1 MKQSTSTQTKNTR
14 NVEHII
20 IGTAGHIDHGKT
32 SLVKA
37 LTGIDTDRLPEEK
50 QRGMTIDLGYA
61 YLDLDSGQR
70 VSIVDVPGHERFV
83 KNMLAGATSINLV
96 LFVIAADDGIMPQT
110 IEHLE
115 IINLLGIR
123 HGIVALTKKDL
134 VTDEWLAIVQED
146 IKNVLKGTSLEDA
159 PIVPVSTVT
168 GEGIETCKTII
179 KNLIAQIKT
188 VTVHPHLDL
197 PLSPPPEGD
206 RGRTFSPSVRG
217 TGGGVQGDNEYSPPL
232 VGGVRGGGKLLLK
245 THDVVRVFR
254 LPIDRSF
261 TISGYG
267 CVVTGPIMGG
277 QISVEDEIEI
287 FPVKTI
293 VRVRGVEVT
302 GERVNTAFAGQRAAV
317 NLAGVK
323 SSEIKR
329 GYELSVPG
337 YLQPT
342 NLVDASLRLIKT
354 AKTPLKNRARI
365 RFHMNTSE
373 VMGRVILLDREKL
386 SPGEDCL
393 CQFLL
398 ENLVTVEREDR
409 FIIRSYSPSYTIGGG
424 RILGYNTTRL
434 KRFKEETVKTLKIL
448 ASGNLSD
455 IVEQV
460 YLNNVVSRGERPFAL
475 TIDDISRQVNI
486 HPSVAEKI
494 IADCVEKGVLMKFSV
509 EGKNVIF
516 HKTHV
521 LSLKERVLNELRKFH
536 KDNPL
541 KMGTD
546 ETHLKTFL
554 GKNIN
559 PLLITAALSSLR
571 NEKAVKVTDN
581 KLSLANFKIEVSS
594 QDKGITD
601 KIEGFFLKA
610 GFTPPSMEEVNTKF
624 GASSKAIIPM
634 LIEQKRLVE
643 VEKGLC
649 FHTMVLDKLKENI
662 REYIKKQGPI
672 SVAQFRDLTKT
683 SRKYAVPLLEY
694 FDAIHFT
701 KRTGD
706 VRILQ

>member
-1 MKQSTSTQTKNTR
+1 
-14 NVEHII
+14 HII

-61 YLDLDSGQR
+61 YLDLDLGQR

-123 HGIVALTKKDL
+123 HGLVALTKKDL

-146 IKNVLKGTSLEDA
+146 IKNILKGTSLEDA

-188 VTVHPHLDL
+188 
-197 PLSPPPEGD
+197 
-206 RGRTFSPSVRG
+206 
-217 TGGGVQGDNEYSPPL
+217 
-232 VGGVRGGGKLLLK
+232 
-245 THDVVRVFR
+245 HDDVRVFR

-261 TISGYG
+261 TIAGYG

-277 QISVEDEIEI
+277 QISVEDEVEI
-287 FPVKTI
+287 FPIKEI
-293 VRVRGVEVT
+293 VRIRGIEVT
-302 GERVNTAFAGQRAAV
+302 GERVDTAFAGQRAAV
-317 NLAGVK
+317 NLAGAK

-329 GYELSVPG
+329 GYELSIPG

-342 NLVDASLRLIKT
+342 KIVDASLRLIKN

-373 VMGRVILLDREKL
+373 VMGRVILLDREQL
-386 SPGEDCL
+386 NPGEEAL

-398 ENLVTVEREDR
+398 ENLITTEREDR
-409 FIIRSYSPSYTIGGG
+409 FIIRSYSPAHTIGGG
-424 RILGYNTTRL
+424 RALRYNTMRL
-434 KRFKEETVKTLKIL
+434 KRFKEETLKTLKIL
-448 ASGNLSD
+448 AGGNLSE

-460 YLNNVVSRGERPFAL
+460 YLNNVVRRGERPFTL
-475 TIDDISRQVNI
+475 TIDDVSRQVNI

-494 IADCVEKGVLMKFSV
+494 IADFVRKGVFMKFSV

-521 LSLKERVLNELRKFH
+521 LSLKERILNELRKFH

-546 ETHLKTFL
+546 ETHLKTLL

-559 PLLITAALSSLR
+559 PLLITTALSSLR

-581 KLSLANFKIEVSS
+581 KLSLANFKIEVST
-594 QDKGITD
+594 QDKGMAE
-601 KIEGFFLKA
+601 KIEGLFLKA
-610 GFTPPSMEEVNTKF
+610 GFAPPSMEEVCVKF
-624 GASSKAIIPM
+624 GASSKTVIS
-634 LIEQKRLVE
+634 LLTEQKKLIE

-649 FHTMVLDKLKENI
+649 FHATALEKLKENVK
-662 REYIKKQGPI
+662 EYILKHGPI

-683 SRKYAVPLLEY
+683 TRKYAVPLLEY
-694 FDAIHFT
+694 FDSTHFT

-706 VRILQ
+706 VRILL

>member
-1 MKQSTSTQTKNTR
+1 MNTHH
-14 NVEHII
+14 VEHII

-115 IINLLGIR
+115 IINLLGIK
-123 HGIVALTKKDL
+123 HGLIALTKKDL

-146 IKNVLKGTSLEDA
+146 IKNILKGTSLEDA
-159 PIVPVSTVT
+159 PVVPVSTVT
-168 GEGIETCKTII
+168 GEGIDTCKTII

-188 VTVHPHLDL
+188 
-197 PLSPPPEGD
+197 
-206 RGRTFSPSVRG
+206 
-217 TGGGVQGDNEYSPPL
+217 
-232 VGGVRGGGKLLLK
+232 
-245 THDVVRVFR
+245 HDDARVFR

-287 FPVKTI
+287 FPVKRI

-302 GERVNTAFAGQRAAV
+302 GERVNTAFAGQRAAI
-317 NLAGVK
+317 NLSGIK
-323 SSEIKR
+323 SAEIKR
-329 GYELSVPG
+329 GYELSIPG

-342 NLVDASLRLIKT
+342 KIVDASLRLIKN
-354 AKTPLKNRARI
+354 AENPLKTRARI
-365 RFHMNTSE
+365 RFHINTSE
-373 VMGRVILLDREKL
+373 VMGRVILLDKEQL
-386 SPGEDCL
+386 NPGEEAL

-398 ENLVTVEREDR
+398 ENIITTEREDR

-424 RILGYNTTRL
+424 GILGYNTTRL

-448 ASGNLSD
+448 ARGNLSN

-460 YLNNVVSRGERPFAL
+460 YLSNVVRNGKRPFAL

-494 IADCVEKGVLMKFSV
+494 IADFVRKGVLMKFSV

-521 LSLKERVLNELRKFH
+521 LSLKESVLKELRKFH

-541 KMGTD
+541 KMGID
-546 ETHLKTFL
+546 ETHLKTLL

-581 KLSLANFKIEVSS
+581 KLSLANFEIEVSS
-594 QDKGITD
+594 QDKGIAD
-601 KIEGFFLKA
+601 KIEELFMNA
-610 GFTPPSMEEVNTKF
+610 GFTPPSKEEVITKF
-624 GASSKAIIPM
+624 GPASKMVIP
-634 LIEQKRLVE
+634 LLVEQKKIIE
-643 VEKGLC
+643 VEKGLY
-649 FHTMVLDKLKENI
+649 FHAKILDTLKENI

-706 VRILQ
+706 VRILL

>member
-1 MKQSTSTQTKNTR
+1 MKQSSSPRIMNTH

-61 YLDLDSGQR
+61 YLDLDSGHR

-123 HGIVALTKKDL
+123 HGLVALTKKDL

-146 IKNVLKGTSLEDA
+146 IKNILKGTSLEDA

-179 KNLIAQIKT
+179 KNLIAQI
-188 VTVHPHLDL
+188 
-197 PLSPPPEGD
+197 
-206 RGRTFSPSVRG
+206 
-217 TGGGVQGDNEYSPPL
+217 N
-232 VGGVRGGGKLLLK
+232 
-245 THDVVRVFR
+245 THDDARVFR

-267 CVVTGPIMGG
+267 CVVTGPVMGG

-287 FPVKTI
+287 LPVKTT

-302 GERVNTAFAGQRAAV
+302 GERVNTAFAGQRAAI
-317 NLAGVK
+317 NLSGIK
-323 SSEIKR
+323 STEIKR
-329 GYELSVPG
+329 GYELSIPG

-342 NLVDASLRLIKT
+342 KIVDASLRLIKS
-354 AKTPLKNRARI
+354 AKKPLKNRARI

-373 VMGRVILLDREKL
+373 VMGRVILLDREQL
-386 SPGEDCL
+386 NPGEEAL

-398 ENLVTVEREDR
+398 ENLITTEREDR

-424 RILGYNTTRL
+424 KVLGYNTTRL
-434 KRFKEETVKTLKIL
+434 KRFKEETVETLKIL
-448 ASGNLSD
+448 DSGNLSD

-460 YLNNVVSRGERPFAL
+460 YLNNVVRRGERTFAL
-475 TIDDISRQVNI
+475 TIDDVSRRVNI

-494 IADCVEKGVLMKFSV
+494 IADFIRKGVFMQFSV

-521 LSLKERVLNELRKFH
+521 LSMKERALNELRKFH
-536 KDNPL
+536 KGNPL
-541 KMGTD
+541 KMGID
-546 ETHLKTFL
+546 ETHLKTL
-554 GKNIN
+554 MDKNIN
-559 PLLITAALSSLR
+559 PLLITAALSFLR

-581 KLSLANFKIEVSS
+581 KLSLSNFKIEVST
-594 QDKGITD
+594 QDKGIAD
-601 KIEGFFLKA
+601 KIEGLFLKA
-610 GFTPPSMEEVNTKF
+610 GFTPPSMEEVYTNF
-624 GASSKAIIPM
+624 GAPGKAVIPL
-634 LIEQKRLVE
+634 LIEQKKIIG

-649 FHTMVLDKLKENI
+649 FHTMVLDKLKENLM
-662 REYIKKQGPI
+662 EYIKKQGPI

-706 VRILQ
+706 VRILL

>member
-1 MKQSTSTQTKNTR
+1 MEQSTNTR
-14 NVEHII
+14 QVEHII

-61 YLDLDSGQR
+61 YLDLDPGQR

-123 HGIVALTKKDL
+123 HGLVALTKKDL
-134 VTDEWLAIVQED
+134 VTDEWLTIVKDD
-146 IKNVLKGTSLEDA
+146 IQNILKGTSLEDT

-188 VTVHPHLDL
+188 VTVHPHLNL
-197 PLSPPPEGD
+197 PPPP
-206 RGRTFSPSVRG
+206 FSPSVRG
-217 TGGGVQGDNEYSPPL
+217 TGGGVQWNNEYSPPL
-232 VGGVRGGGKLLLK
+232 VGGVRGGGEPLLK
-245 THDVVRVFR
+245 THDDARVFR

-261 TISGYG
+261 TIAGYG

-277 QISVEDEIEI
+277 QISVEDEVEI
-287 FPVKTI
+287 FPVKKI
-293 VRVRGVEVT
+293 VRVRGIEVT
-302 GERVNTAFAGQRAAV
+302 GERVDTAYAGQRTAI
-317 NLAGVK
+317 NLSGIK
-323 SSEIKR
+323 SAEIKR
-329 GYELSVPG
+329 GYELSIPG

-342 NLVDASLRLIKT
+342 NIVDASLRMIKN
-354 AKTPLKNRARI
+354 AKNPLKNRARI
-365 RFHMNTSE
+365 RFHINTSE
-373 VMGRVILLDREKL
+373 VMGRVILLDREQL
-386 SPGEDCL
+386 NPGKEAL

-398 ENLVTVEREDR
+398 ENLITTEREDR
-409 FIIRSYSPSYTIGGG
+409 FIIRSYSPAYTIGGG

-434 KRFKEETVKTLKIL
+434 KRFKEESLKTLKIL
-448 ASGNLSD
+448 DRGSLSN
-455 IVEQV
+455 IVEQI
-460 YLNNVVSRGERPFAL
+460 YLNNVAGKEGRSFAL
-475 TIDDISRQVNI
+475 TIDDVSRRVNI
-486 HPSVAEKI
+486 HPSIAEKI
-494 IADCVEKGVLMKFSV
+494 IADFVEKGVFMKFSV

-521 LSLKERVLNELRKFH
+521 LSLKERVLNELGKFH

-541 KMGTD
+541 KIGID
-546 ETHLKTFL
+546 ETHLKTLL

-559 PLLITAALSSLR
+559 PLLVTAALSSLR

-581 KLSLANFKIEVSS
+581 KLSLSNFKIEVSL
-594 QDKGITD
+594 QDKGIAD
-601 KIEGFFLKA
+601 KIEGLFLKA
-610 GFTPPSMEEVNTKF
+610 GFAPPSMEDVCAKF
-624 GASSKAIIPM
+624 GAPGKAVIPL
-634 LIEQKRLVE
+634 LIEQKRIVE
-643 VEKGLC
+643 VEKSLC
-649 FHTMVLDKLKENI
+649 FHATALKKLKENVK
-662 REYIKKQGPI
+662 EYILKQGPI

-683 SRKYAVPLLEY
+683 TRKFAVPLLEY

-706 VRILQ
+706 VRILL

>member
-1 MKQSTSTQTKNTR
+1 MKQSSSPRIMNTH

-61 YLDLDSGQR
+61 YLDLDSGHR

-96 LFVIAADDGIMPQT
+96 LFVIAADDGVMPQT
-110 IEHLE
+110 TEHLE

-123 HGIVALTKKDL
+123 HGLIALTKKDL
-134 VTDEWLAIVQED
+134 VTDEWLAVVQED
-146 IKNVLKGTSLEDA
+146 IKNILKGTSLEDA

-179 KNLIAQIKT
+179 KNLLAQIKT
-188 VTVHPHLDL
+188 
-197 PLSPPPEGD
+197 
-206 RGRTFSPSVRG
+206 
-217 TGGGVQGDNEYSPPL
+217 
-232 VGGVRGGGKLLLK
+232 
-245 THDVVRVFR
+245 HDDARVFR

-261 TISGYG
+261 TIAGYG

-302 GERVNTAFAGQRAAV
+302 GERVNTAFAGQRAAI
-317 NLAGVK
+317 NLSGIK
-323 SSEIKR
+323 STEIKR
-329 GYELSVPG
+329 GYELSIPG
-337 YLQPT
+337 YLQLT
-342 NLVDASLRLIKT
+342 KIVDASLRLIKS
-354 AKTPLKNRARI
+354 AKKPLKNRARI
-365 RFHMNTSE
+365 RFHVNTSE
-373 VMGRVILLDREKL
+373 VMGRIILLDIDIL
-386 SPGEDCL
+386 NPGEEAL

-398 ENLVTVEREDR
+398 ENFITTEREDR
-409 FIIRSYSPSYTIGGG
+409 FIIRSYSPAYTIGGG
-424 RILGYNTTRL
+424 KVLGYNTTRL
-434 KRFKEETVKTLKIL
+434 KRFKEESLKTLKIL

-460 YLNNVVSRGERPFAL
+460 YLNNVVRKGERPFAL
-475 TIDDISRQVNI
+475 TIDDVSRRVNI
-486 HPSVAEKI
+486 HPS
-494 IADCVEKGVLMKFSV
+494 IAKGVIEELITKGILLKFTID
-509 EGKNVIF
+509 GKNVIV
-516 HKTHV
+516 HRDV
-521 LSLKERVLNELRKFH
+521 ISSLKERILDTLKAFH
-536 KDNPL
+536 KGNPL
-541 KMGTD
+541 KIGTD
-546 ETHLKTFL
+546 ETHLKTLL

-559 PLLITAALSSLR
+559 PLLVTAVLTSLR

-581 KLSLANFKIEVSS
+581 KLSLANFKIEVST
-594 QDKGITD
+594 QDKGIAD
-601 KIEGFFLKA
+601 KIEGLFLKA
-610 GFTPPSMEEVNTKF
+610 GFTPPSMEEVYTNF
-624 GASSKAIIPM
+624 GASSKAVIPL
-634 LIEQKRLVE
+634 LIEQKKIIG

-649 FHTMVLDKLKENI
+649 FHTMVLDKLKENL

-672 SVAQFRDLTKT
+672 SAAQFRDLTKT
-683 SRKYAVPLLEY
+683 SRKYAIPLLEY

-706 VRILQ
+706 VR

>member
-1 MKQSTSTQTKNTR
+1 MEQPTNTR
-14 NVEHII
+14 HIEHII

-61 YLDLDSGQR
+61 YLDLDSGHR

-83 KNMLAGATSINLV
+83 KNMLAGAISINLV

-123 HGIVALTKKDL
+123 HGLVALTKKDL

-146 IKNVLKGTSLEDA
+146 IKNILKGTSLEDV

-188 VTVHPHLDL
+188 
-197 PLSPPPEGD
+197 
-206 RGRTFSPSVRG
+206 
-217 TGGGVQGDNEYSPPL
+217 
-232 VGGVRGGGKLLLK
+232 
-245 THDVVRVFR
+245 HDEARVFR

-287 FPVKTI
+287 FPVKQI
-293 VRVRGVEVT
+293 VRVRGIEVT
-302 GERVNTAFAGQRAAV
+302 GERVDTAYAGQRAAI
-317 NLAGVK
+317 NLSGIK
-323 SSEIKR
+323 STEIKR
-329 GYELSVPG
+329 GYELSIPG

-342 NLVDASLRLIKT
+342 KIVDASLRLIKN
-354 AKTPLKNRARI
+354 AKNPLKNRARI

-373 VMGRVILLDREKL
+373 VMGRVILLDREQL
-386 SPGEDCL
+386 NPGEEAL

-398 ENLVTVEREDR
+398 ENLITSEREDR

-424 RILGYNTTRL
+424 KVLGYNTTRL

-455 IVEQV
+455 IVEQI
-460 YLNNVVSRGERPFAL
+460 YLNTVARKGKRPFAF
-475 TIDDISRQVNI
+475 TIDDVSRRVNI

-494 IADCVEKGVLMKFSV
+494 IADFVEKGVFMKFSV

-521 LSLKERVLNELRKFH
+521 LSLKGRILNELRKFH

-541 KMGTD
+541 KMGID
-546 ETHLKTFL
+546 ETHLKTLL

-559 PLLITAALSSLR
+559 PLLITITLSSLR
-571 NEKAVKVTDN
+571 NEKAIKITDN
-581 KLSLANFKIEVSS
+581 KLSLVGFQIQVPI
-594 QDKGITD
+594 QDKGLAD
-601 KIEGFFLKA
+601 KIEGLFLTA
-610 GFTPPSMEEVNTKF
+610 GFAPPSLEEVLTKC
-624 GASSKAIIPM
+624 GSGGKTAISL
-634 LIEQKRLVE
+634 LIEQKKIIE
-643 VEKGLC
+643 IEKGLY
-649 FHTMVLDKLKENI
+649 FHAKILDTLKENI

-706 VRILQ
+706 VRILL

>member
-1 MKQSTSTQTKNTR
+1 MNTHH
-14 NVEHII
+14 VEHII

-61 YLDLDSGQR
+61 YLDLDSGRR

-123 HGIVALTKKDL
+123 HGLVALTKKDL

-146 IKNVLKGTSLEDA
+146 IKNILKGTSLEDA
-159 PIVPVSTVT
+159 PIIPVSTVT

-188 VTVHPHLDL
+188 HVDA
-197 PLSPPPEGD
+197 
-206 RGRTFSPSVRG
+206 
-217 TGGGVQGDNEYSPPL
+217 
-232 VGGVRGGGKLLLK
+232 
-245 THDVVRVFR
+245 RVFR

-287 FPVKTI
+287 FPIKQI
-293 VRVRGVEVT
+293 VRIRGIEVT
-302 GERVNTAFAGQRAAV
+302 GERVDTAYAGQRAAI
-317 NLAGVK
+317 NLSGIK
-323 SSEIKR
+323 SAEIKR
-329 GYELSVPG
+329 GYELSIPG

-342 NLVDASLRLIKT
+342 KIVDASLRLIKS
-354 AKTPLKNRARI
+354 AKKPLKNRARI

-373 VMGRVILLDREKL
+373 VMGRVILLEREQL
-386 SPGEDCL
+386 NPGEEAL

-398 ENLVTVEREDR
+398 ENLITTEREDR

-424 RILGYNTTRL
+424 KVLGYNTTRL
-434 KRFKEETVKTLKIL
+434 KRFKEEPLKTLNIL
-448 ASGNLSD
+448 DSGNLSD

-460 YLNNVVSRGERPFAL
+460 YLNNVVRRGERSFAL
-475 TIDDISRQVNI
+475 TIDDVSRRVNI

-494 IADCVEKGVLMKFSV
+494 IADFVRKGVLMKFSI

-521 LSLKERVLNELRKFH
+521 LSLKERVLNELKKFH

-541 KMGTD
+541 KIGID
-546 ETHLKTFL
+546 ETHLKTLL

-559 PLLITAALSSLR
+559 PLLITAALTSLR

-581 KLSLANFKIEVSS
+581 KVSLANFKIEVST
-594 QDKGITD
+594 QDKGMAD
-601 KIEGFFLKA
+601 KIEGLFLKA
-610 GFTPPSMEEVNTKF
+610 GVTPPSMEEVCAKF
-624 GASSKAIIPM
+624 GAPGKAVIPL
-634 LIEQKRLVE
+634 LIEQKKIVG

-649 FHTMVLDKLKENI
+649 FHTMVLDKLKENL
-662 REYIKKQGPI
+662 REYINKQGPI

-706 VRILQ
+706 VRILL

>member
-1 MKQSTSTQTKNTR
+1 MNTHH
-14 NVEHII
+14 VEHII

-123 HGIVALTKKDL
+123 HGLVALTKKDL

-146 IKNVLKGTSLEDA
+146 IKNILKGTSLEDA

-188 VTVHPHLDL
+188 
-197 PLSPPPEGD
+197 
-206 RGRTFSPSVRG
+206 
-217 TGGGVQGDNEYSPPL
+217 
-232 VGGVRGGGKLLLK
+232 
-245 THDVVRVFR
+245 HDDARVFR

-261 TISGYG
+261 TIAGYG

-302 GERVNTAFAGQRAAV
+302 GERVNTAFAGQRAAI
-317 NLAGVK
+317 NLSGIK
-323 SSEIKR
+323 STEIKR
-329 GYELSVPG
+329 GYELSIPG

-342 NLVDASLRLIKT
+342 KIVDASLRLIKSSK
-354 AKTPLKNRARI
+354 KTLKNRARI
-365 RFHMNTSE
+365 RFHVNTSE
-373 VMGRVILLDREKL
+373 VMGRVILLEREQL
-386 SPGEDCL
+386 NPGEEAL

-398 ENLVTVEREDR
+398 ENLITTEREDR

-424 RILGYNTTRL
+424 KVLGYNTTRL
-434 KRFKEETVKTLKIL
+434 KRFKGESLKTLKIL

-460 YLNNVVSRGERPFAL
+460 YLNNVAGKGGRSFAL
-475 TIDDISRQVNI
+475 TIDDVSRSVNI
-486 HPSVAEKI
+486 HPSIAEKI
-494 IADCVEKGVLMKFSV
+494 IADCVEKGVFMKFSV

-541 KMGTD
+541 KMGID
-546 ETHLKTFL
+546 ETHLKTLL

-559 PLLITAALSSLR
+559 PLLITAALTSLR

-581 KLSLANFKIEVSS
+581 KLSLANFKIEVST
-594 QDKGITD
+594 QDKGIAD
-601 KIEGFFLKA
+601 KIEGLFLKA
-610 GFTPPSMEEVNTKF
+610 GLTPPSMEEVCTNF
-624 GASSKAIIPM
+624 GASSKAVIPL
-634 LIEQKRLVE
+634 LIEQKKIIG

-649 FHTMVLDKLKENI
+649 FHTMVLDKLKENL

-706 VRILQ
+706 VRILL

>member
-1 MKQSTSTQTKNTR
+1 MKQATFRQPIGTHHI
-14 NVEHII
+14 EHII

-123 HGIVALTKKDL
+123 HGLVALTKKDL

-146 IKNVLKGTSLEDA
+146 IKNILKGTSLEDA

-188 VTVHPHLDL
+188 VTVHPHLNL
-197 PLSPPPEGD
+197 PHQ
-206 RGRTFSPSVRG
+206 
-217 TGGGVQGDNEYSPPL
+217 GGGIQGDNEYSPPL

-287 FPVKTI
+287 FPVKKI

-302 GERVNTAFAGQRAAV
+302 GERVNTAFAGQRAAI
-317 NLAGVK
+317 NLSGIK
-323 SSEIKR
+323 STEIKR
-329 GYELSVPG
+329 GYELSIPG

-342 NLVDASLRLIKT
+342 NIVDASLRLIKS
-354 AKTPLKNRARI
+354 AKKPLKNRARI

-373 VMGRVILLDREKL
+373 VMGRIILLDRDIL
-386 SPGEDCL
+386 NPGEEAL

-398 ENLVTVEREDR
+398 ENFITTEREDR

-424 RILGYNTTRL
+424 KVLGYNTVRL
-434 KRFKEETVKTLKIL
+434 KRFKEETVKTLKTL
-448 ASGNLSD
+448 DFGNLSD

-460 YLNNVVSRGERPFAL
+460 YLNNVASKGERTFAL
-475 TIDDISRQVNI
+475 TIDDISRRVNI

-494 IADCVEKGVLMKFSV
+494 IADCEEKGVFMKYSV

-541 KMGTD
+541 KMGID
-546 ETHLKTFL
+546 ETHLKTLL

-559 PLLITAALSSLR
+559 P
-571 NEKAVKVTDN
+571 
-581 KLSLANFKIEVSS
+581 
-594 QDKGITD
+594 
-601 KIEGFFLKA
+601 
-610 GFTPPSMEEVNTKF
+610 
-624 GASSKAIIPM
+624 
-634 LIEQKRLVE
+634 
-643 VEKGLC
+643 
-649 FHTMVLDKLKENI
+649 
-662 REYIKKQGPI
+662 
-672 SVAQFRDLTKT
+672 
-683 SRKYAVPLLEY
+683 
-694 FDAIHFT
+694 
-701 KRTGD
+701 
-706 VRILQ
+706 

>member
-1 MKQSTSTQTKNTR
+1 MNTH

-61 YLDLDSGQR
+61 YLDLDSGHR

-123 HGIVALTKKDL
+123 HGLVALTKKDL

-146 IKNVLKGTSLEDA
+146 IKNILKGTSLEDA

-179 KNLIAQIKT
+179 KNLIAQI
-188 VTVHPHLDL
+188 
-197 PLSPPPEGD
+197 
-206 RGRTFSPSVRG
+206 
-217 TGGGVQGDNEYSPPL
+217 N
-232 VGGVRGGGKLLLK
+232 
-245 THDVVRVFR
+245 THDDARVFR

-267 CVVTGPIMGG
+267 CVVTGPVMGG

-287 FPVKTI
+287 LPVKTT

-302 GERVNTAFAGQRAAV
+302 GERVNTAFAGQRAAI
-317 NLAGVK
+317 NLSGIK
-323 SSEIKR
+323 STEIKR
-329 GYELSVPG
+329 GYELSIPG

-342 NLVDASLRLIKT
+342 KIVDASLRLIKS
-354 AKTPLKNRARI
+354 AKKPLKNRARI

-373 VMGRVILLDREKL
+373 VMGRVILLDREQL
-386 SPGEDCL
+386 NPGEEAL

-398 ENLVTVEREDR
+398 ENLITTEREDR

-424 RILGYNTTRL
+424 KVLGYNTTRL
-434 KRFKEETVKTLKIL
+434 KRFKEETVETLKIL
-448 ASGNLSD
+448 DSGNLSD

-460 YLNNVVSRGERPFAL
+460 YLNNVVRRGERTFAL
-475 TIDDISRQVNI
+475 TIDDVSRRVNI

-494 IADCVEKGVLMKFSV
+494 IADFIRKGVFMQFSV

-521 LSLKERVLNELRKFH
+521 LSMKERALNELRKFH
-536 KDNPL
+536 KGNPL
-541 KMGTD
+541 KMGID
-546 ETHLKTFL
+546 ETHLKTL
-554 GKNIN
+554 MDKNIN
-559 PLLITAALSSLR
+559 PLLITAALSFLR

-581 KLSLANFKIEVSS
+581 KLSLSNFKIEVST
-594 QDKGITD
+594 QDKGIAD
-601 KIEGFFLKA
+601 KIEGLFLKA
-610 GFTPPSMEEVNTKF
+610 GFTPPSMEEVYTNF
-624 GASSKAIIPM
+624 GAPGKAVIPL
-634 LIEQKRLVE
+634 LIEQKKIIG

-649 FHTMVLDKLKENI
+649 FHTMVLDKLKENLM
-662 REYIKKQGPI
+662 EYIKKQGPI

-706 VRILQ
+706 VRILL

>member
-1 MKQSTSTQTKNTR
+1 MEQSTNTR
-14 NVEHII
+14 QVEHII

-61 YLDLDSGQR
+61 YLDLDPGQR

-123 HGIVALTKKDL
+123 HGLVALTKKDL

-146 IKNVLKGTSLEDA
+146 IKNILKGTSLEDA

-188 VTVHPHLDL
+188 RD
-197 PLSPPPEGD
+197 D
-206 RGRTFSPSVRG
+206 A
-217 TGGGVQGDNEYSPPL
+217 
-232 VGGVRGGGKLLLK
+232 
-245 THDVVRVFR
+245 RVFR

-267 CVVTGPIMGG
+267 RVVTGPIMGG
-277 QISVEDEIEI
+277 QISVEDEVEI
-287 FPVKTI
+287 FPIKQI
-293 VRVRGVEVT
+293 VRIRWIEVT
-302 GERVNTAFAGQRAAV
+302 GERVDTAFAGQRAAI
-317 NLAGVK
+317 NLSGIK
-323 SSEIKR
+323 SAEIQR
-329 GYELSVPG
+329 GYELSIPG

-342 NLVDASLRLIKT
+342 KIVDASLRLIKN

-373 VMGRVILLDREKL
+373 VMGRVILLEREQL
-386 SPGEDCL
+386 NPGEEAL

-398 ENLVTVEREDR
+398 ENLITTEREDR
-409 FIIRSYSPSYTIGGG
+409 FIIRSYSPAYTIGGG

-434 KRFKEETVKTLKIL
+434 KRFKEESLKTLKIL

-460 YLNNVVSRGERPFAL
+460 YLNNVAGKGGRSFAL
-475 TIDDISRQVNI
+475 TIEDVSRSVNI
-486 HPSVAEKI
+486 HLSIAEEI
-494 IADCVEKGVLMKFSV
+494 IADFVKKGVFMKFSV

-521 LSLKERVLNELRKFH
+521 LSLKERILNELKKFH

-541 KMGTD
+541 KMEID
-546 ETHLKTFL
+546 ETHLKTLL

-559 PLLITAALSSLR
+559 PLLITAALTSLR
-571 NEKAVKVTDN
+571 NEKALKVTDN
-581 KLSLANFKIEVSS
+581 KLSLSNFKIEVSL
-594 QDKGITD
+594 QDKGIAD
-601 KIEGFFLKA
+601 KIEGLFLKA
-610 GFTPPSMEEVNTKF
+610 GFAPPSMEDVCAKF
-624 GASSKAIIPM
+624 GAPGKAVIPL
-634 LIEQKRLVE
+634 LIEQKRIVE
-643 VEKGLC
+643 VEKSLC
-649 FHTMVLDKLKENI
+649 FHATALKKLKENVK
-662 REYIKKQGPI
+662 EYILKQGPI

-683 SRKYAVPLLEY
+683 TRKFAVPLLEY

-706 VRILQ
+706 VRILL

>member
-1 MKQSTSTQTKNTR
+1 MKQATFRQPIGTHHI
-14 NVEHII
+14 EHII

-61 YLDLDSGQR
+61 YLDLDSGHR

-146 IKNVLKGTSLEDA
+146 IKNILKGTSLEEA

-188 VTVHPHLDL
+188 VTVHPHLNL
-197 PLSPPPEGD
+197 PPPP
-206 RGRTFSPSVRG
+206 FSPSVRG
-217 TGGGVQGDNEYSPPL
+217 TGGGVQGNNEYSPPL
-232 VGGVRGGGKLLLK
+232 VGGARGGGKLLLK
-245 THDVVRVFR
+245 TRDDARVFR

-261 TISGYG
+261 TIAGYG
-267 CVVTGPIMGG
+267 CVVTGPILGG
-277 QISVEDEIEI
+277 QISVEDEVEI
-287 FPVKTI
+287 FPVKKI
-293 VRVRGVEVT
+293 VRVRGIEVT
-302 GERVNTAFAGQRAAV
+302 GELVDTAYAGQRAAI

-323 SSEIKR
+323 STEIKR
-329 GYELSVPG
+329 GYELSIPG

-342 NLVDASLRLIKT
+342 KIVDASLRLIKS
-354 AKTPLKNRARI
+354 AKKPLKNRARI

-373 VMGRVILLDREKL
+373 VMGRVILLDRDIL
-386 SPGEDCL
+386 NPGEEAL

-398 ENLVTVEREDR
+398 ENLITTEREDR

-424 RILGYNTTRL
+424 KVLGYNTTRL
-434 KRFKEETVKTLKIL
+434 KRFKEEFLKNLKIL

-460 YLNNVVSRGERPFAL
+460 YLNNVVRRGERPFAL
-475 TIDDISRQVNI
+475 TIDDVSRRVNI
-486 HPSVAEKI
+486 HPSIV
-494 IADCVEKGVLMKFSV
+494 KGVIEELITKGMLLKFTID
-509 EGKNVIF
+509 GKNVIV
-516 HKTHV
+516 HRDV
-521 LSLKERVLNELRKFH
+521 ISSLKEQILDTLKAFH
-536 KDNPL
+536 KGNPL

-546 ETHLKTFL
+546 ETHLKTLL

-559 PLLITAALSSLR
+559 PLLVTAALSSLR

-581 KLSLANFKIEVSS
+581 KLSLANFKIQVST
-594 QDKGITD
+594 QDKGIAD
-601 KIEGFFLKA
+601 KIEGLFLKA
-610 GFTPPSMEEVNTKF
+610 GFTPPSIEEVCAKY
-624 GASSKAIIPM
+624 GASSKSVIPL
-634 LIEQKRLVE
+634 LIEQKKIIE

-649 FHTMVLDKLKENI
+649 FHTIILDKLKENI
-662 REYIKKQGPI
+662 REYIKKQGTI
-672 SVAQFRDLTKT
+672 SVAQFRDITKT